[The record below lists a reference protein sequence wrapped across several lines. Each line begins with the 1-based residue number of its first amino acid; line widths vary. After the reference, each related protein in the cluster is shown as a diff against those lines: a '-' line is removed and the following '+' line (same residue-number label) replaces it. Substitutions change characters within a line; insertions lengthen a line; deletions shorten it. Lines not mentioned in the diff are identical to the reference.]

1 MNKRPT
7 ILITNDDGIDAQG
20 IRFLIDVMRGLGDI
34 VVVAPD
40 SPQSGMGH
48 AITVTSPL
56 RIRKIVEKEGYREYS
71 CSGTPVD
78 CVKLGEQVV
87 LKRKPDLL
95 VSGINHG
102 SNAAINIVYSGT
114 MAAVIEG
121 CIDRIPSIGFSMNDF
136 SHHLNFE
143 PAREWIKHIATQVLQ
158 NGLKEGICLNVNFP
172 ITKKI
177 KGIKVTRQADAC
189 WREEFDSRIDPRGG
203 DYHWLTGKFVNRD
216 NGSENDINAMADGY
230 ASVVPVKI
238 DLTAYDQIEALKYLE
253 QNVQVSEPFKS

>member
-1 MNKRPT
+1 MHKRPT

-20 IRFLIDVMRGLGDI
+20 IRFLIDIMRELGDI

-48 AITVTSPL
+48 AITVNTPL
-56 RIRKIVEKEGYREYS
+56 RLQLRVNEAGYQEYS
-71 CSGTPVD
+71 CNGTPAD
-78 CVKLGEQVV
+78 CVKLGAQVV
-87 LKRKPDLL
+87 IKGKPDLL

-121 CIDRIPSIGFSMNDF
+121 CIDRIPSVGFSMNDF
-136 SHHLNFE
+136 SHHLDFE
-143 PAREWIKHIATQVLQ
+143 PTRNLVKHIITLVLL

-172 ITKKI
+172 LGEKI
-177 KGIKVTRQADAC
+177 KGIKVTRQADGF
-189 WREEFDSRIDPRGG
+189 WSEEFDSRIDPRGG
-203 DYHWLTGKFVNRD
+203 DYHWLTGKFVSRE
-216 NGSENDINAMADGY
+216 NGRENDVNAMEAGY

-238 DLTAYDQIEALKYLE
+238 DLTAYDQIDALKYLE
-253 QNVQVSEPFKS
+253 QNIN

>member
-1 MNKRPT
+1 MKKRPT
-7 ILITNDDGIDAQG
+7 ILITNDDGITAQG
-20 IRFLIDVMRGLGDI
+20 IRFLIDVVKDLGDI

-48 AITVTSPL
+48 AITVQSPL
-56 RIRKIVEKEGYREYS
+56 RLRKISESDSYVEYS
-71 CSGTPVD
+71 CNGTPVD

-102 SNAAINIVYSGT
+102 SNAAINVVYSGT

-121 CIDRIPSIGFSMNDF
+121 CIDGIPSIGFSMNDF

-143 PAREWIKHIATQVLQ
+143 PARSIVKHIASQVLE
-158 NGLKEGICLNVNFP
+158 NGLEKGICLNVNFP
-172 ITKKI
+172 VVDKI

-189 WREEFDSRIDPRGG
+189 WSEEFDSRVDPRGG
-203 DYHWLTGKFVNRD
+203 NYHWLTGKFVYRD
-216 NGSENDINAMADGY
+216 NGHENDINAMKAGF
-230 ASVVPVKI
+230 ASLVPIKI
-238 DLTAYDQIEALKYLE
+238 DFTAHDQIDALKYME
-253 QNVQVSEPFKS
+253 QNSNDL